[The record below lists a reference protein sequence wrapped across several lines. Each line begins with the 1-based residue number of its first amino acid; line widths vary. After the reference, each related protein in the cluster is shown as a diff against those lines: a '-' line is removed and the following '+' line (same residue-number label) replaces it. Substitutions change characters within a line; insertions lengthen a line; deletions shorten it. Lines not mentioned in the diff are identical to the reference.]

1 MQQVKG
7 LVDGGK
13 LTAIATSGDKRW
25 FMLPDV
31 PTLREQGVPVDI
43 YAWNGIF
50 AQKGTPQAIVD
61 RMSLEI
67 QKIIQSPEGKKRI
80 LELGLLPTGTTAKEF
95 VNIVKRDTPRWGE
108 VFKASGVKPE

>member
-1 MQQVKG
+1 MGSGFIHLTCKSSFSLLEGMADVETLAEVAAKQG
-7 LVDGGK
+7 FPALDLVG
-13 LTAIATSGDKRW
+13 
-25 FMLPDV
+25 
-31 PTLREQGVPVDI
+31 
-43 YAWNGIF
+43 WNGIVTP
-50 AQKGTPQAIVD
+50 KGTPQAIVD